1 MSDLQVQTDPDSI
14 DIADLN
20 FSDIKIHPDVMCP
33 VCPNSMVLFVTY
45 DDFFPSPGCPFHV
58 IMEGGAETNGTCG
71 DNGVVIINGIPQQ
84 QALVLVGE
92 DALEY
97 TPENQQRANPDYL
110 KNQSIARSRTSRDSA
125 ETIIDELKPAWYDFW
140 TDLSPAD
147 QRRLEQAEQARQEAV
162 DELKAMDA
170 DDEGVFN
177 WIWGTIKG
185 EWNDDPSV
193 GQIICD
199 AAITAIPVIDQIAD
213 LRDIVAVVVKLCD
226 RERREREGW
235 VLWLTLGITVIGL
248 IPTIGS
254 VLKGFFKIILKKAL
268 PYMAKAAD
276 FLTAFKK
283 IAAPEMIN
291 SVLEIV
297 RYFHK
302 GNAVKWLQDQ
312 AAAFSN
318 VIQTAIAKLQEFLA
332 TFTAQ
337 AAKHVADL
345 KDSWVVF
352 SRDSKIAAATD
363 ALDRAVELAG
373 MAVAKVSEMLRHL
386 DEVIQEFVKRI
397 IKYIAGTL
405 ISKEAAKELGE
416 KAAEIFG
423 RVAAEAAQR
432 GAIAGGVATGAQQI
446 ASAAQGA
453 Q

>member
-20 FSDIKIHPDVMCP
+20 FSDIKVHPDIMCP
-33 VCPNSMVLFVTY
+33 NCPNSMVLFVTY

-58 IMEGGAETNGTCG
+58 IMEGGAETNGTVG
-71 DNGVVIINGIPQQ
+71 DNGLVVINGIPQQ
-84 QALVLVGE
+84 QALALVGE

-97 TPENQQRANPDYL
+97 TPENQQRTNPDYR
-110 KNQSIARSRTSRDSA
+110 KNQDIARNRAINDQA
-125 ETIIDELKPAWYDFW
+125 DQVIDELKPAWYDFW
-140 TDLSPAD
+140 TDLTP
-147 QRRLEQAEQARQEAV
+147 EEQARLEAAEDARQRSQE
-162 DELKAMDA
+162 ELKRLDA
-170 DDEGVFN
+170 DDEGIFS

-185 EWNDDPSV
+185 EWNDNPTV

-199 AAITAIPVIDQIAD
+199 AAISAIPVIDQIAD

-235 VLWLTLGITVIGL
+235 ILWLTLAITAIGL
-248 IPTIGS
+248 IPTLGS
-254 VLKGFFKIILKKAL
+254 ILKGFFKIILKKAL
-268 PYMAKAAD
+268 PYMAKAGD

-291 SVLEIV
+291 QVLEII

-318 VIQTAIAKLQEFLA
+318 IIQQTIGHLRRFLA
-332 TFTAQ
+332 EFTEQ
-337 AAKHVADL
+337 AARRVEDIKGRFTLFGLIDRSDAI
-345 KDSWVVF
+345 
-352 SRDSKIAAATD
+352 RAATD
-363 ALDRAVELAG
+363 ALNRIIELAG
-373 MAVAKVSEMLRHL
+373 MAIGKVTEMLRYL

-397 IKYIAGTL
+397 IKYIAGVL
-405 ISKEAAKELGE
+405 ISKEAAKELSD
-416 KAAEIFG
+416 KAAEIFS
-423 RVAAEAAQR
+423 RVATEAAQR
-432 GAIAGGVATGAQQI
+432 GTVAGGVATGAT
-446 ASAAQGA
+446 AMQGA

>member
-20 FSDIKIHPDVMCP
+20 FSDIKIHPDIMCP
-33 VCPNSMVLFVTY
+33 NCPNSMVLFVTY

-58 IMEGGAETNGTCG
+58 IMEGGAETNGTVG
-71 DNGVVIINGIPQQ
+71 DNGLVVINGIPQQ
-84 QALVLVGE
+84 QALALVGE

-97 TPENQQRANPDYL
+97 TPENQQRANPDYR
-110 KNQSIARSRTSRDSA
+110 KNQDIARNRAINDQA
-125 ETIIDELKPAWYDFW
+125 DQVIDELKPAWYDFW
-140 TDLSPAD
+140 TDLTP
-147 QRRLEQAEQARQEAV
+147 EEQARLEAAEDARQRSQ
-162 DELKAMDA
+162 DELKRLDA
-170 DDEGVFN
+170 DDEGIFS

-185 EWNDDPSV
+185 EWNDNPTV

-199 AAITAIPVIDQIAD
+199 AAISAIPVIDQIAD

-235 VLWLTLGITVIGL
+235 VLWLTLAITAIGL
-248 IPTIGS
+248 IPTLGS
-254 VLKGFFKIILKKAL
+254 ILKGFFKIILKKAL
-268 PYMAKAAD
+268 PYMAKASD

-291 SVLEIV
+291 QVLEII

-318 VIQTAIAKLQEFLA
+318 IIQQTIGHLRRFLA
-332 TFTAQ
+332 EFTEQ
-337 AAKHVADL
+337 ATKKVADL
-345 KDSWVVF
+345 RDSWVVF
-352 SRDSKIAAATD
+352 YWESKVAAATD
-363 ALDRAVELAG
+363 ALNRIIELAG
-373 MAVAKVSEMLRHL
+373 MAIGKVTEMLRYL

-397 IKYIAGTL
+397 IKYIAGVL
-405 ISKEAAKELGE
+405 ISKEAAKELSD
-416 KAAEIFG
+416 KAAEIFS
-423 RVAAEAAQR
+423 RVATEAAQR
-432 GAIAGGVATGAQQI
+432 GTVAGGVATGAT
-446 ASAAQGA
+446 AMQGA